1 MHVAMMFRSIRHTL
15 DAALEV
21 LMLFMNYQKKRA
33 VAGVLLTRLCIHV
46 VEVTPTP
53 ITSKATEAHAVE
65 AGLIKKAMTP
75 TTKVVAKTFL
85 VLAI

>member
-1 MHVAMMFRSIRHTL
+1 M
-15 DAALEV
+15 
-21 LMLFMNYQKKRA
+21 K
-33 VAGVLLTRLCIHV
+33 
-46 VEVTPTP
+46 VTPTP